1 MRAPSRGERVAGVV
15 GAAALATALRVLEAS
30 PAVHPLW
37 IYKAM
42 ATRTALGAGGALLLG
57 LAVWSWIRQRGE
69 AARRRSLAAAGRI
82 ALAAASA
89 GITLVAVEAVLQ
101 WVSPEPPANWIRPD
115 STFHHSQR
123 PGIETRFVSSEW
135 DTSVVINS
143 LGLRDDE
150 LLPKPVGTTRIV
162 VLGDSYTFG
171 YGVEAAEAF
180 PSVLERLVA
189 GRDPAVDVVNAGIPS
204 YSPTLEYL
212 WLRERWEQVAPD
224 IVVLP
229 LDMSDF
235 QDDLWFEDLAVYDAE
250 GRLERVRPSPRPG
263 RIESLYKDLLLVR
276 MFRSVLDRAYARL
289 RSGEELDLPQT
300 RDLARNRFALT
311 RDDLTPADSEPH
323 WRRTLGWM
331 EAIADLAAARSA
343 RLLVMTYPYGHQA
356 RVDEWESGRQH
367 YGFAGDKVY
376 PATPGER
383 LEAWAG
389 DVGVPALNLFPT
401 LRQQADGTFYFAWD
415 GHFTPAAHL
424 LAGTE
429 LHRRLAEL
437 GWLGTPS
444 PPPSSAR

>member
-1 MRAPSRGERVAGVV
+1 VV
-15 GAAALATALRVLEAS
+15 GAAALVTALRVLEAS
-30 PAVHPLW
+30 TAVHPLW

-89 GITLVAVEAVLQ
+89 GITVVAVEAVLQ
-101 WVSPEPPANWIRPD
+101 WVSPEPPENWIQPD

-235 QDDLWFEDLAVYDAE
+235 QDDLWFEDLAAYDAE
-250 GRLERVRPSPRPG
+250 GRLERVRPTPRPG
-263 RIESLYKDLLLVR
+263 RLESLYKDLLLVR
-276 MFRSVLDRAYARL
+276 MFRSALDRAYARL
-289 RSGEELDLPQT
+289 RRGEELELAQAHDLT
-300 RDLARNRFALT
+300 HNRFALT
-311 RDDLTPADSEPH
+311 RDDLAPEESEPH

-331 EAIADLAAARSA
+331 EAIVDLVAARRA
-343 RLLVMTYPYGHQA
+343 RVLVMTYPYGHQV
-356 RVDEWESGRQH
+356 RVDEWEIGRQH
-367 YGFAGDKVY
+367 YGFASDKVY
-376 PATPGER
+376 PATPGDRTER
-383 LEAWAG
+383 WAET
-389 DVGVPALNLFPT
+389 VGAPALNLFPVF
-401 LRQQADGTFYFAWD
+401 RGRADGSFYFPFD
-415 GHFTPAAHL
+415 GHFTPKAHA
-424 LAGTE
+424 LAGGE
-429 LHRRLAEL
+429 LLHRLEGL
-437 GWLGTPS
+437 GWVGG
-444 PPPSSAR
+444 PPGP